1 MGKLII
7 VSNRL
12 PVTVTK
18 KKSKFTFQPS
28 VGGLVTGISSLDM
41 TQEQIWIGWPGIILS
56 GYSAKSDSVDL
67 KDKLLEQSYQ
77 PVFLKRNDFENYYQG
92 FCNEII
98 WPLFHYFVQYANYEK
113 RYWDSYKRVN
123 EAFSREVLAVA
134 NEDDVIWI
142 HDYHLMLLPELI
154 RKKLPKVKIGFFLHI
169 PFPSSEIFRLIP
181 WCGEKKY

>member
-12 PVTVTK
+12 PLTVSK

-41 TQEQIWIGWPGIILS
+41 GQEQVWIGWPGITLS
-56 GYSAKSDSVDL
+56 GYSAKSDSKEL
-67 KDKLLEQSYQ
+67 KDILAKDNYL
-77 PVFLKRNDFENYYQG
+77 PVFLKRADFENYYQG

-113 RYWDSYKRVN
+113 SYWDSYKRVN
-123 EAFSREVLAVA
+123 EAFSKAVLEVA
-134 NEDDVIWI
+134 NEDDVIWV
-142 HDYHLMLLPELI
+142 HDYHLMLLPALI
-154 RKKLPKVKIGFFLHI
+154 RKKTSKSKNRFFSTHTVSFI
-169 PFPSSEIFRLIP
+169 RNI
-181 WCGEKKY
+181 